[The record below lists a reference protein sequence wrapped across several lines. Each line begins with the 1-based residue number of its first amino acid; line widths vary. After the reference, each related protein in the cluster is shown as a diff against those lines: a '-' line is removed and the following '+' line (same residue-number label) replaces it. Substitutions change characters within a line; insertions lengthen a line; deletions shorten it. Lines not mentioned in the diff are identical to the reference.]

1 MAKYPSRWIFFQYL
15 NILNIILAFSTAVFS
30 VVLFSK
36 FIENGFFRGF
46 FIIVF
51 SSMIV
56 IILFAIFM
64 LNLLKRKYPYAYIS
78 DRSERGVYLFII
90 VVCFI
95 IAFLILF
102 DVMYIDFIIDNI
114 KEGGQLP
121 FEYLLYT
128 IVLLMALVG
137 IINVIVVI
145 FSFKLLA
152 SINRHLSSI
161 VKEINAIGSNS

>member
-15 NILNIILAFSTAVFS
+15 NILNIILAFSTAIFS
-30 VVLFSK
+30 IVLFLK
-36 FIENGFFRGF
+36 LFENGFFRGLY
-46 FIIVF
+46 IIIF

-64 LNLLKRKYPYAYIS
+64 LNVLKRKYPYEYIS
-78 DRSERGVYLFII
+78 DRSERGIYLFII

-102 DVMYIDFIIDNI
+102 DLMFIDFMIDNI
-114 KEGGQLP
+114 NEKGQLK

-128 IVLLMALVG
+128 IVVLMALDG

-145 FSFKLLA
+145 FSFNLLA
-152 SINRHLSSI
+152 TINKHRSSI
-161 VKEINAIGSNS
+161 VQEINAIGRNS